1 MSSILGSR
9 PAVASAAGKDVVLPA
24 FEAYQQARAEFAHEV
39 ARLALPNGSDQSA
52 AAPGGTY
59 EVDGPEKVVSALEG
73 SYHLIAEMRPLTIDQ
88 SPAVRENALIAM
100 GRLSNVSKKLQGGIV
115 AEDTLAAAIDTI
127 SATAVSPSLLKAAL
141 FMLHSALRDSAEA
154 ANVAVERNALPALCD
169 RLEDADSGTKAA
181 AVWCLAAI
189 AHHDASLAAAVADSG
204 AIASLMQ
211 CLKEPSLPLRRVTL
225 ACLGSIGKHEH
236 SLADVLQK
244 EGVISH
250 AVGLLGHKDYLLRR
264 QACRLLSCAIQHQDG
279 SIDWV
284 PSAARKLVIETLR
297 ETVETDGETGAFAAT
312 LLQQIAKRSTSAATQ
327 MYEAGAV
334 PLLVVHLAARAG
346 SPTPAAGALGHI
358 CDAASDAA
366 RAAID
371 AGALDALH
379 TLLASMPP
387 PPICAFLCACL
398 GAIANAGDASASA
411 VASSGCLR
419 LMADATV
426 LSSRKM
432 GPATTALARKS
443 IAKAMAR
450 CADYGELVGLLES
463 LPMNVPKAAEKESFP
478 HDSLLAALM
487 KALSR
492 LLSPSS
498 PKGSLRLD
506 FMQRGALTLC
516 QDAKASASAELREA
530 LKALNAT
537 FPKQMIAAT
546 DPHYEKNLLAQI
558 K

>member
-211 CLKEPSLPLRRVTL
+211 CLKVRRPLETIPLPTPVHHAPAAAPLPRPSSLLPHAAACPFPQNARLTTL
-225 ACLGSIGKHEH
+225 AAPL
-236 SLADVLQK
+236 LQ
-244 EGVISH
+244 H
-250 AVGLLGHKDYLLRR
+250 A
-264 QACRLLSCAIQHQDG
+264 SPSPPIP
-279 SIDWV
+279 
-284 PSAARKLVIETLR
+284 PSAA
-297 ETVETDGETGAFAAT
+297 FARRRGC
-312 LLQQIAKRSTSAATQ
+312 RSRRC
-327 MYEAGAV
+327 
-334 PLLVVHLAARAG
+334 P
-346 SPTPAAGALGHI
+346 
-358 CDAASDAA
+358 CDASRWRASA
-366 RAAID
+366 
-371 AGALDALH
+371 
-379 TLLASMPP
+379 
-387 PPICAFLCACL
+387 
-398 GAIANAGDASASA
+398 ASAST
-411 VASSGCLR
+411 STR
-419 LMADATV
+419 
-426 LSSRKM
+426 SR
-432 GPATTALARKS
+432 T
-443 IAKAMAR
+443 
-450 CADYGELVGLLES
+450 C
-463 LPMNVPKAAEKESFP
+463 
-478 HDSLLAALM
+478 
-487 KALSR
+487 SR
-492 LLSPSS
+492 
-498 PKGSLRLD
+498 R
-506 FMQRGALTLC
+506 RA
-516 QDAKASASAELREA
+516 
-530 LKALNAT
+530 
-537 FPKQMIAAT
+537 
-546 DPHYEKNLLAQI
+546 
-558 K
+558 